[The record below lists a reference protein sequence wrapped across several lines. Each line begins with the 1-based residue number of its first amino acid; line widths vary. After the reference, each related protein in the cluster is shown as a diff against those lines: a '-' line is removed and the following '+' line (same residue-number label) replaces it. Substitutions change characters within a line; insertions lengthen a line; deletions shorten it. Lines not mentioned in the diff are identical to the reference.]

1 MINLLLMN
9 GYGLFVWSA
18 FAFTLI
24 NFFGLY
30 IIINRQL
37 IKENKKF
44 ELKFKH
50 LEKIK
55 YTEAYKQRTNHVLV
69 SSNSAQKI

>member
-18 FAFTLI
+18 FIFTLI
-24 NFFGLY
+24 NFFTLY

-44 ELKFKH
+44 ELKFNH

-55 YTEAYKQRTNHVLV
+55 YKEAYKQRTNQVLV
-69 SSNSAQKI
+69 SSNAAQKI

>member
-1 MINLLLMN
+1 MN

-18 FAFTLI
+18 FTFTLV
-24 NFFGLY
+24 NFFTLY

-44 ELKFKH
+44 ELKFNN
-50 LEKIK
+50 LEQIK
-55 YTEAYKQRTNHVLV
+55 YKEAYKQRTNQVLV
-69 SSNSAQKI
+69 SSNAAQKI

>member
-1 MINLLLMN
+1 MN

-18 FAFTLI
+18 FAFTLT
-24 NFFGLY
+24 NFFTLY

-44 ELKFKH
+44 ELKFNH

-55 YTEAYKQRTNHVLV
+55 YTKAYKQRTNQVLV
-69 SSNSAQKI
+69 SVNAAQKI